1 MSKYLKNLEESA
13 GLFEEAESKTVS
25 LHSSKNNSLMQS
37 KGNKYNKNDISIKYE
52 EPQYQ
57 EVKNTYEVL
66 KPITKQVVEL
76 PPTQKKKIKTTKTV
90 YQKEIIVNTDEEL
103 KKVLQ
108 DEEYEEVP
116 IPTKSTIQK
125 LVNSLVVSNAS
136 KDNNSLSSSKKS
148 DLYNSQKLKSKNN
161 NYTINEQNDF
171 INNNNDLMKTQIIY
185 NTNKL
190 STKIN
195 NHNNNIISG
204 KYMNK
209 SMIQPHNPKLK
220 TQIKKINNENIF
232 DVQNSK
238 ISYKNKNYIE
248 TFFHDNDIPKPNVV
262 EGTGLEFSDLKNPEE
277 EKIIKKSMDSNN
289 SNNHIKNMLDELPIE
304 HTVLLSNQ
312 PKIDMSKIQKENMMQ
327 KSMTSEKS
335 IISNTQSTSLHN
347 KYKSQNLNLNNNNIN
362 NFNSKINNIN
372 QNHLINSMKNYP
384 QKIINEKPI
393 PEFDIIN
400 NSNNYNNNIINNS
413 IKSNHTKIKPKM
425 ELPNNNTYINKINI
439 NNSNINNQSK
449 MSFPTSSHQGGSFI
463 SATSMVENPFKD
475 NTSYNKENIN
485 N

>member
-161 NYTINEQNDF
+161 NYIINEQNDF

-209 SMIQPHNPKLK
+209 TMIQQHNPKLK

-232 DVQNSK
+232 DDQNSK
-238 ISYKNKNYIE
+238 ISYNNKNYIE

-277 EKIIKKSMDSNN
+277 EKIIKKS
-289 SNNHIKNMLDELPIE
+289 
-304 HTVLLSNQ
+304 
-312 PKIDMSKIQKENMMQ
+312 